1 MCGIAGYMG
10 PAPLTPPRCDAAL
23 ASMASRGPDG
33 QQAWHG
39 TIGNQSVSLLHA
51 RLSIIDLNDR
61 ADQPFR
67 FGPLTLVFNG
77 EIYNYRELR
86 ADLTDLGHRF
96 QTASDTEVLLTA
108 YRQWGPDCLDRLEG
122 MWAFC
127 IHDADRQELFLAR
140 DRFGE
145 KPLLYS
151 DGPDGFF
158 FASELKTLAALTDRM
173 PEVDTETVRRFLV
186 NGYKSL
192 YKSDQRFHRNVHEL
206 PAGAS
211 LTLVHSGRQEVR
223 EYWRPEY
230 RPRHMS
236 FADAAEGVRHHLTE
250 SMRLR
255 LRADVPIAFC
265 LSGGLDSAALTSLA
279 ARGLGQDV
287 ATYSI
292 IDADERYNEEE
303 NIMATVRDLECRH
316 TLIRLE
322 QETTLD
328 RLDALT
334 RYHDQPVAT
343 ISYYVHSLLSEA
355 MQKDGIRV
363 SMSGTAADELV
374 TGYYDHYNL
383 HLQAMDGHAD
393 QPERIAEWRQHLGPI
408 VLNPHLK
415 NPLLYRDNPGFR
427 DHIYLNNDVFSDY
440 LTEPFQEPFV
450 EQDYSDNLLRNRML
464 NELRQEAVPVILRE
478 DDLNSMK
485 HSIENRSPYLDRAL
499 VDFCYTIPPEH
510 LIRDGFAKMP
520 LRAATKGILNDHVRL
535 DRRKKGFNAAFASVF
550 DLENPDTRDR
560 ILSPG
565 PIFDIVKREAVESA
579 LKMTE
584 IPNSFSKF
592 LFSFVTS
599 KLFMEHWA

>member
-1 MCGIAGYMG
+1 MCGIAGYVG
-10 PAPLTPPRCDAAL
+10 PAPLVPPRIQAAL
-23 ASMASRGPDG
+23 SSMQSRGPDG
-33 QQAWHG
+33 QAAWHG
-39 TIGNQSVSLLHA
+39 TLGNQAASLLHA

-61 ADQPFR
+61 ADQPFHA
-67 FGPLTLVFNG
+67 GPLTLVFNG

-86 ADLTDLGHRF
+86 TELAALGHKF
-96 QTASDTEVLLTA
+96 HTASDTEVLLVA
-108 YRQWGPDCLDRLEG
+108 YQQWGADCLDRLEG

-127 IHDADRQELFLAR
+127 IHDADRQEIFLAR

-145 KPLLYS
+145 KPLIYQT
-151 DGPDGFF
+151 GPDGFY
-158 FASELKTLAALTDRM
+158 FASELKTLAALTGRT
-173 PEVDTETVRRFLV
+173 PQVNAETVRRFLV

-192 YKSDQRFHRNVHEL
+192 YKTDQRFHRDIQEL
-206 PAGAS
+206 PAGAC
-211 LTLVHSGRQEVR
+211 LTITGAGQQKST

-230 RPRHMS
+230 RPAPMS
-236 FADAAEGVRHHLTE
+236 FDDAAQNVRDRLTE

-265 LSGGLDSAALTSLA
+265 LSGGLDSAALASIA
-279 ARGLGQDV
+279 AHRLNHDV
-287 ATYSI
+287 STYSI
-292 IDADERYNEEE
+292 IDSDERYNEED
-303 NIMATVRDLECRH
+303 NIMATVGDLGCQHR
-316 TLIRLE
+316 LIRLR
-322 QETTLD
+322 QEKNLD

-355 MQKDGIRV
+355 MQQDGVRV

-383 HLQAMDGHAD
+383 HLHAMAD
-393 QPERIAEWRQHLGPI
+393 HPEHGRRLAEWQQHLGGI
-408 VLNPHLK
+408 VRNPHLK
-415 NPLLYRDNPGFR
+415 NPDLYRHDPGFR
-427 DHIYLNNDVFSDY
+427 DHIYLNNDVFAGY
-440 LTEPFQEPFV
+440 LIEPFDEPFI
-450 EQDYSDNLLRNRML
+450 EQAYSPHLLRNRML

-499 VDFCYTIPPEH
+499 VEFCFTIPPEH

-520 LRAATKGILNDHVRL
+520 LRAATRGILNDQVRL

-550 DLENPDTRDR
+550 DMNNPDTRDR

-565 PIFDIVKREAVESA
+565 PIFDIVKRDAVEKA
-579 LKMTE
+579 LKMKD